1 MLEMGQLTQLRT
13 NELLH
18 TQGNNIAAR
27 QGCSELI
34 NGGADAVDWLELTGR
49 NNAGN
54 QKPHSCERGSAIS
67 TPEGLCKKQ

>member
-1 MLEMGQLTQLRT
+1 MGQWTQLHT

-27 QGCSELI
+27 QGCRELI

-49 NNAGN
+49 NNSDN
-54 QKPHSCERGSAIS
+54 QKPHS
-67 TPEGLCKKQ
+67 